1 MTTGPRRNRVIERS
15 PPWPG
20 IVVGGL
26 VAGVL
31 DLDYAFLWSGLRGTS
46 PQRLL
51 QSVSS
56 GLLGSSAFERGV
68 PSALLGLVCHF
79 VVAFGAT
86 TVYFLA
92 ARRIAFLTEHPVV
105 AGMIFGILVYLFM
118 NFVVIPLSAF
128 PIALK
133 FPPLVLLRGFV
144 SHAFLVGLPI
154 ALAVRRF
161 SFRQARA
168 EA

>member
-1 MTTGPRRNRVIERS
+1 VIERS
-15 PPWPG
+15 RPWPG

-56 GLLGSSAFERGV
+56 GLLGSSAFEGGV

-79 VVAFGAT
+79 LVAFGAT

-92 ARRIAFLTEHPVV
+92 ARRIAFLTEHPIA
-105 AGMIFGILVYLFM
+105 AGTIFGILVYLFM

-133 FPPLVLLRGFV
+133 FPPLVLLRGFA
-144 SHAFLVGLPI
+144 SHAFLVGIPI
-154 ALAVRRF
+154 ALAIRNF
-161 SFRQARA
+161 SFREAGA
-168 EA
+168 EGG